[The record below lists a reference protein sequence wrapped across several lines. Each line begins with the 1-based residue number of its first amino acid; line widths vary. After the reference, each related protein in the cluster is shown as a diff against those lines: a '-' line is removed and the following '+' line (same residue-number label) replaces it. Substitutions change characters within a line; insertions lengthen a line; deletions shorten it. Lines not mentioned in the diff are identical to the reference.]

1 MTQDLANQLVTDF
14 NMGKPMSFLAKKYR
28 MQHPFVK
35 TLLLKSGSTLRRPEF
50 LSESELIHLA
60 KKMTF
65 DEMAEYLY
73 VQPITLKRHL
83 RKRNITLP
91 IYKTKDDLYI
101 EKQVKFLYLKE
112 GMSVGRIA
120 KSLSIEINRVTRI
133 ITELKKNNEVYTNR
147 CYNSSVSSLGESG
160 GKFIEYHDLANV
172 FPKQRKYARAY

>member
-1 MTQDLANQLVTDF
+1 MIQDLANQLVIDF

-35 TLLLKSGSTLRRPEF
+35 TLLLESGSTLRRPEF
-50 LSESELIHLA
+50 LSESELIHLS
-60 KKMTF
+60 KKMTL

-83 RKRNITLP
+83 RKRKINLP
-91 IYKTKDDLYI
+91 ATKSKDDLYI
-101 EKQVKFLYLKE
+101 EKQVKYLFSKE
-112 GMSVGRIA
+112 NMSIPRIA
-120 KSLSIEINRVTRI
+120 RSLSIEINRVRKI
-133 ITELKKNNEVYTNR
+133 IAELQKDNEIYTNR